1 MNTMVSGEVVW
12 TVRRSDGVAG
22 APQPTERPALT
33 VPPGGL
39 HLWAVRTEPWPDD
52 PRDLYAVLGEE
63 ERRRADAFVFP
74 RDRQWYVISHAFLR
88 RVLSWYV
95 PQPPGALR
103 FAAGPYGK
111 PSLDGP
117 EGLPR
122 PEFNLSHCPGLALV
136 AVAAEPVGVDVEAV
150 RAGAP
155 ETGVADYFHPS
166 ERRALA
172 ALPADRHRAAF
183 YRCWTR
189 KEAVVKAIGV
199 GMSVG
204 LDSFE
209 VAVDLDV
216 PTVALGRGAHFP
228 AGRPWRLLHLEP
240 APGFLGAVCL
250 PVCPDPVTATFLTG
264 PVLAGADAGAR

>member
-1 MNTMVSGEVVW
+1 MSSGVAW
-12 TVRRSDGVAG
+12 TVRRSVTGTAG
-22 APQPTERPALT
+22 PGPAGRPART

-39 HLWAVRTEPWPDD
+39 HLWAVRTDRWPDD
-52 PRDLYAVLGEE
+52 PRDLYAVLDDA

-95 PQPPGALR
+95 ARPPDALR
-103 FAAGPYGK
+103 FTAGAYGK
-111 PSLDGP
+111 PRLDGP
-117 EGLPR
+117 GASPR

-136 AVAAEPVGVDVEAV
+136 GVATEPVGVDVEAV

-155 ETGVADYFHPS
+155 ETGVADYFHPA

-172 ALPADRHRAAF
+172 ALPADRRRAAF

-189 KEAVVKAIGV
+189 KEAVVKAIGT

-204 LDSFE
+204 LDSFQ

-228 AGRPWRLLHLEP
+228 ARRPWCLLHLEP
-240 APGFLGAVCL
+240 AVGFIGAACL
-250 PVCPDPVTATFLTG
+250 PVPPGPVTATLLTG
-264 PVLAGADAGAR
+264 PVLAV